1 MHKDKLDNIY
11 LKAIEEYKNRI
22 IGTLITEF
30 NVESDYV
37 GKVLLRSVKCHYI
50 VAQIE
55 KLMKFNSLI

>member
-1 MHKDKLDNIY
+1 MLTIKD

-30 NVESDYV
+30 NVESDHV
-37 GKVLLRSVKCHYI
+37 GKVPSRSAKCQYI

-55 KLMKFNSLI
+55 VLLKSKVI